1 MDSLY
6 VLKVYRYNDDANKFI
21 MEYVKQTLKDFID
34 SNNTKLQLFERKM
47 LVTQLFNAFKYIH
60 SKGIFH

>member
-1 MDSLY
+1 
-6 VLKVYRYNDDANKFI
+6 
-21 MEYVKQTLKDFID
+21 VKQTLKDFID